1 MAERAG
7 SESGGTEVRA
17 KSRQNRRARATQR
30 NRSLRRLWRLYAL
43 LLYRRH
49 IRDARGRYHAGFW
62 AHLVARGELQV
73 LPRRLGRRAHVSP
86 YVELYDVGFFRL
98 AKKFLLQS
106 LLAAGAMLAVLTLVD
121 SIADAALAAGLA
133 SSVFIVAMTP
143 GARRADLRHLIGG
156 HLLGLAVGV
165 LVALILFH
173 SLLPPLVL
181 GPDGVSNWWVNIIA
195 ALAVGVVIL
204 MMAITDTDHPPAA
217 ATTLGFALRD
227 LDWTLVLLFAAAV
240 LALAA
245 LKLLMRRWL
254 TDLVE

>member
-1 MAERAG
+1 MADRADATGGRRKPGRERR
-7 SESGGTEVRA
+7 T
-17 KSRQNRRARATQR
+17 ATSTR
-30 NRSLRRLWRLYAL
+30 NRSLWRRWRLYL
-43 LLYRRH
+43 LLFFRRH
-49 IRDARGRYHAGFW
+49 VRDGRGRYHAGFW

-73 LPRRLGRRAHVSP
+73 LPRRLSRRTHISP
-86 YVELYDVGFFRL
+86 YIEIYDVGFFRL
-98 AKKFLLQS
+98 AGKFLLQS

-133 SSVFIVAMTP
+133 SSVFIVSMTP
-143 GARRADLRHLIGG
+143 GARRANLRHLIGG
-156 HLLGLAVGV
+156 HILGLAVGV

-173 SLLPPLVL
+173 SLLPPLTL
-181 GPDGVSNWWVNIIA
+181 GPNGVSNWWVNIIA

-204 MMAITDTDHPPAA
+204 IMAITDTDHPPAA

-254 TDLVE
+254 IDLTE

>member
-1 MAERAG
+1 MADRVGVTGGRGKLRRGRRAG
-7 SESGGTEVRA
+7 RS
-17 KSRQNRRARATQR
+17 SRSRY
-30 NRSLRRLWRLYAL
+30 LWRRCRLSL
-43 LLYRRH
+43 LLFFRRH
-49 IRDARGRYHAGFW
+49 VRDAHGRYHAGFW

-73 LPRRLGRRAHVSP
+73 LPRRFGRRTHLSP
-86 YVELYDVGFFRL
+86 YVELYNVGFFRL
-98 AKKFLLQS
+98 ARKYLLQS
-106 LLAAGAMLAVLTLVD
+106 ILAAGAMLAVLTLVD

-240 LALAA
+240 LALAG

-254 TDLVE
+254 SDLIE